1 MVIEIDLN
9 GEANDLEVSLGYLCN
24 HLERSNKA
32 VNDSIEELLEL
43 SHGGLILGTSQQN
56 QKRIE
61 NKCTICNELLKTQIQ
76 LISVIEPTLKTLNLR
91 LKRCN
96 SK

>member
-43 SHGGLILGTSQQN
+43 SHGGLIFGTSQQKPETN
-56 QKRIE
+56 RKQVYY
-61 NKCTICNELLKTQIQ
+61 L
-76 LISVIEPTLKTLNLR
+76 
-91 LKRCN
+91 
-96 SK
+96 

>member
-24 HLERSNKA
+24 HLERGNKA

-43 SHGGLILGTSQQN
+43 SHGGLIFGTSKQN

-61 NKCTICNELLKTQIQ
+61 NKCTICKELLKTQLQ
-76 LISVIEPTLKTLNLR
+76 LISVIEPTLNSLNLQ
-91 LKRCN
+91 LKRDN